1 MLIIISWF
9 IVFYCKLQLYF
20 AYHLHC
26 TPFSCGKGPLNFLN
40 IENSNVLTKKSNYTF
55 LEE

>member
-9 IVFYCKLQLYF
+9 IIFYCKLQLYF

-26 TPFSCGKGPLNFLN
+26 TPFTCGKGPLNFLH
-40 IENSNVLTKKSNYTF
+40 IENSNVLTKNSNYTF